1 MTETVNLLSRN
12 TPENSGL
19 NPSFEAIKIS
29 PTIRQ
34 AMDWNDMVATVEAD
48 DVEIVLWRRSEYA
61 SLSVA
66 DTTPESEFEIIIG
79 EQRDIHAR
87 FAEAFEAS
95 DWPASLH
102 DIVEQDV
109 QAFIKA
115 FEARVA
121 GSNYR
126 LRLQAISDDAC
137 RRFHQDRTFQRLIIT
152 YRGLGTVWR
161 HMDEATEYD
170 AIEME
175 CVLLRGKRNGR
186 DTQILHKSPIFPTGH
201 PSRLIMVIDVMPKG
215 FAP

>member
-1 MTETVNLLSRN
+1 MTESVNLLSRN
-12 TPENSGL
+12 TPENSGH
-19 NPSFEAIKIS
+19 NPSFEAITIS
-29 PTIRQ
+29 PSIRH
-34 AMDWNDMVATVEAD
+34 AMGWNDMVATVEDD
-48 DVEIVLWRRSEYA
+48 DVELVLWRRCEYA
-61 SLSVA
+61 SLSVG
-66 DTTPESEFEIIIG
+66 DTTPASDFEIIVG
-79 EQRDIHAR
+79 DQRDIRAG

-95 DWPASLH
+95 DWPVSLH

-109 QAFIKA
+109 QRFLPAFG
-115 FEARVA
+115 ARVA
-121 GSNYR
+121 GSHYR

-186 DTQILHKSPIFPTGH
+186 ATHILHKSPIFPTGD
-201 PSRLIMVIDVMPKG
+201 PPRLIMVIDVMPKG